1 MRYFLGID
9 IGTQGARI
17 AVTDI
22 SGNQVIS
29 GEETF
34 KLTEDSRQEQ
44 SPESW
49 WTSCRSLIQKKLN
62 DDVKNNIES
71 IAVTSTSGTVIPLDK
86 ENNPLHPALMY
97 SDKRSAIQ
105 GRRCMQAAQ
114 ENTEGYTGFNASSG
128 LSKMVWFAENHPEKT
143 ARIVRWVHA
152 ADYITGKLS
161 GVWGVTDHTN
171 ALKSGYDTRN
181 GIWPE
186 YLFSELGLSRT
197 WMPEVHPSG
206 TVIGTMSPEVSQ
218 TLGFK
223 NRPKVTVGITDGC
236 ASQIASG
243 AIYPGTWNTTIGTTL
258 VVKGVTQEQMIDP
271 EGRFYSHRHPQGYWM
286 PGGAGNIG
294 ADWVSRDF
302 GNELSLLEKEAAN
315 NIPTGRMS
323 FPLVQKGE
331 RFPFMAP
338 EAVGFRPD
346 NIPEAVLYASNMEGV
361 AFVERMAYTL
371 AQKLSRENI
380 EAVYTAGGGSNSPL
394 WLKIRS
400 SVLNLPVYKM
410 KHTSGAFGAAVLAA
424 SQTFFDNL
432 TEAGKELIRMEKEVL
447 PDTGLNKVYEGQY
460 EKFLRLLETKNYI
473 KQEDYA

>member
-29 GEETF
+29 GEEIF

-44 SPESW
+44 SPEMW
-49 WTSCRSLIQKKLN
+49 WTSCRTLIQKN
-62 DDVKNNIES
+62 ISEDVKNSIES
-71 IAVTSTSGTVIPLDK
+71 ISVTSTSGTVIPLNR
-86 ENNPLHPALMY
+86 ENSPLYPALMY
-97 SDKRSAIQ
+97 SDKRSERQ
-105 GRRCMQAAQ
+105 GERCMLTAR

-128 LSKMVWFAENHPEKT
+128 LSKMIWFAENHPEK
-143 ARIVRWVHA
+143 AGQIARWVHA
-152 ADYITGKLS
+152 ADYITGILS
-161 GVWGVTDHTN
+161 GVWGITDHTN

-181 GIWPE
+181 ETWPE
-186 YLFSELGLSRT
+186 YLFSELGLSRA
-197 WMPEVHPSG
+197 WMPEVRPSG
-206 TVIGTMSPEVSQ
+206 TVIGHMNPEIAQV
-218 TLGFK
+218 LGFR
-223 NRPKVTVGITDGC
+223 NRPKITTGITDGC

-258 VVKGVTQEQMIDP
+258 VIKGVTKKQIIDP
-271 EGRFYSHRHPQGYWM
+271 QGRFYSHKHPQGYWM

-294 ADWVSRDF
+294 ADWVSHDF
-302 GNELSLLEKEAAN
+302 GNKLNLVEKAAEN
-315 NIPTGRMS
+315 NIPTGKMS
-323 FPLVQKGE
+323 FPLIQKGE
-331 RFPFMAP
+331 RFPFIAP
-338 EAVGFRPD
+338 EAVGFGPD
-346 NIPEAVLYASNMEGV
+346 DISRAVLYASNMEGV

-371 AQKLSRENI
+371 AQKLSGENI
-380 EAVYTAGGGSNSPL
+380 EAVYTAGGGSNSAL

-424 SQTFFDNL
+424 SQTFFGTL
-432 TEAGKELIRMEKEVL
+432 AEAGKELIRMEKEIL
-447 PDTGLNKVYEGQY
+447 PDAGLNEAYEKQY
-460 EKFLRLLETKNYI
+460 EKFLRLMETKKYI

>member
-22 SGNQVIS
+22 SGNQVVN
-29 GEETF
+29 GEEIF

-44 SPESW
+44 SPEMW
-49 WTSCRSLIQKKLN
+49 WDCCRYLIQKNIN
-62 DDVKNNIES
+62 DDIKNSIES
-71 IAVTSTSGTVIPLDK
+71 ISVTSTSGTVIPLDR
-86 ENNPLHPALMY
+86 ENRPLHPALMY
-97 SDKRSAIQ
+97 SDKRSAVQ
-105 GRRCMQAAQ
+105 GKRCMEVARQ
-114 ENTEGYTGFNASSG
+114 NSKGYTGFNASSG
-128 LSKMVWFAENHPEKT
+128 LSKMIWFAENHPGKT
-143 ARIVRWVHA
+143 ESIARWVHA

-171 ALKSGYDTRN
+171 ALKSGYDTAN
-181 GIWPE
+181 EIWPE
-186 YLFSELGLSRT
+186 YLFSELGLSGA
-197 WMPEVHPSG
+197 WMPEVLPSG
-206 TVIGTMSPEVSQ
+206 TVIGTMSPETAQ
-218 TLGFK
+218 ALGFK
-223 NRPKVTVGITDGC
+223 NRPKVTTGITDGC

-258 VVKGVTQEQMIDP
+258 VIKGVTQKQMIDP
-271 EGRFYSHRHPQGYWM
+271 VGRFYSHKHPQGYWM

-302 GNELSLLEKEAAN
+302 GKGLDLVEREAAD
-315 NIPTGRMS
+315 NIPTGKMS

-331 RFPFMAP
+331 RFPFIAP
-338 EAVGFRPD
+338 EAVGFSPD
-346 NIPEAVLYASNMEGV
+346 DISRAILYASNMEGV

-371 AQKLSRENI
+371 AQKLSGENI

-410 KHTSGAFGAAVLAA
+410 KYTSGAFGAAVLAA
-424 SQTFFDNL
+424 SQTFFGTL

-447 PDTGLNKVYEGQY
+447 PDTGLNEAYERQY
-460 EKFLRLLETKNYI
+460 EQFLRLMETKKYI

>member
-9 IGTQGARI
+9 IGTQGTRI

-34 KLTEDSRQEQ
+34 KLTEHSRQEQ
-44 SPESW
+44 SPQSW
-49 WTSCRSLIQKKLN
+49 WACCRDLIQRNIN
-62 DDVKNNIES
+62 DEIKNNIES
-71 IAVTSTSGTVIPLDK
+71 ISVTSTSGTVIPLDK
-86 ENNPLHPALMY
+86 ENKPLHPALMY
-97 SDKRSAIQ
+97 SDKRPAIQ
-105 GRRCMQAAQ
+105 GKRCMLAAQ
-114 ENTEGYTGFNASSG
+114 ENIEGYTGFNASSG
-128 LSKMVWFAENHPEKT
+128 LSKMVWFAENHPEK
-143 ARIVRWVHA
+143 AGQIARWVHA

-181 GIWPE
+181 ETWPE
-186 YLFSELGLSRT
+186 YLFSELGLSRV

-206 TVIGTMSPEVSQ
+206 TVIGTMAPKTAQSLS
-218 TLGFK
+218 FK
-223 NRPKVTVGITDGC
+223 NRPKITVGITDGC

-243 AIYPGTWNTTIGTTL
+243 AVYPGTWNTTIGTTL
-258 VVKGVTQEQMIDP
+258 VIKGVTKKQIIDP
-271 EGRFYSHRHPQGYWM
+271 QGRFYSHKHPEGYWM

-294 ADWVSRDF
+294 ADWVRRDF
-302 GNELSLLEKEAAN
+302 GNELKLLEKEAAN
-315 NIPTGRMS
+315 NIPTGKMS
-323 FPLVQKGE
+323 FPLIQKGE

-338 EAVGFRPD
+338 EAVGFHPND
-346 NIPEAVLYASNMEGV
+346 IPKTVLYASNMEGV

-371 AQKLSRENI
+371 AQKLSGENI

-410 KHTSGAFGAAVLAA
+410 KYTSGAFGAAVLAA
-424 SQTFFDNL
+424 SQTFFGTL

-447 PDTGLNKVYEGQY
+447 PDTRLNEAYERQY
-460 EKFLRLLETKNYI
+460 EKFLRLMETKKYI